1 MFAIS
6 TSHAAN
12 LQRHR
17 QGWMTWSE
25 YRLNI
30 ALLGFIDLHTDIDK
44 YYVSVG
50 RDFMTDNL
58 NKVLTNSQSTFKKV
72 QQVSWL
78 FSFLQNCLH
87 HYTYLSFSSKYRHLL
102 IHS

>member
-12 LQRHR
+12 LQRHT
-17 QGWMTWSE
+17 QGWMTWSD

-58 NKVLTNSQSTFKKV
+58 NKVLTNSQSTIRFKAEK
-72 QQVSWL
+72 SIAGIMAL
-78 FSFLQNCLH
+78 
-87 HYTYLSFSSKYRHLL
+87 
-102 IHS
+102 